1 MKVLITDGME
11 KEGLDVLAN
20 AGVAF
25 ENKKIPPE
33 ELIKEISG
41 YDGLIVR
48 SATNVTKEV
57 IGAGDNLK
65 IIGRAG
71 VGVDNIDVSAATEK
85 GVVVKFAPYGNTNAT
100 AELALGLM
108 LAVSRN
114 IPQASGSLKAG
125 TWVKKQYAGAEL
137 TNKTLGIIG
146 CGRVGQRLAE
156 LVMGFNMQVLGYDP
170 YCKSTESRIKHVD
183 KLEELLR
190 KSDYISLHLSGQE
203 KPIITSKEI
212 LQMKKTA
219 YLVNASR
226 GSNIDEKALYDA
238 LTLKI
243 HAIAGAALDVY
254 EEEGK
259 EGKPYINKLFELPN
273 FIGTPHLGASTD
285 EAQRKTSIEMA
296 EVVANFLLRGD
307 WNSSVNFKE
316 EVELKEAKT
325 YLLHVLHQDKKGM
338 FAQID
343 SVLAD
348 NGVNIKEIKKRLDE
362 KNKDNALAI
371 YIVHQEVDAETIS
384 RIKAIEGV
392 YRAWK

>member
-1 MKVLITDGME
+1 MKVL
-11 KEGLDVLAN
+11 
-20 AGVAF
+20 AGIAVK
-25 ENKKIPPE
+25 NRKMPPE
-33 ELIKEISG
+33 ELINMIPSF
-41 YDGLIVR
+41 DGLIVR

-57 IGAGDNLK
+57 IDAGENLK

-71 VGVDNIDVSAATEK
+71 VGVDNIDVAAATEK

-156 LVMGFNMQVLGYDP
+156 LVLGFNMQVLGYDP

-183 KLEELLR
+183 NLEELL
-190 KSDYISLHLSGQE
+190 KNSDYVSLHLSGQE
-203 KPIITSKEI
+203 KPIIDSEKI

-219 YLVNASR
+219 YLINASR
-226 GSNIDEKALYDA
+226 GANLDEEALHGALKLNI
-238 LTLKI
+238 
-243 HAIAGAALDVY
+243 IAGAALDVY
-254 EEEGK
+254 VEEGK

-296 EVVANFLLRGD
+296 EVVANFLISGD
-307 WNSSVNFKE
+307 WRNSVNVGE

-325 YLLHVLHQDKKGM
+325 YSLHVYHQDKPGM
-338 FAQID
+338 FAKID
-343 SVLAD
+343 AVLAD
-348 NGVNIKEIKKRLDE
+348 NGINIREIKARKMG
-362 KNKDNALAI
+362 DNALAV
-371 YIVHQEVDAETIS
+371 YLVHQEADAGTIS

-392 YRAWK
+392 YSVKK